1 MNHFPISVNLS
12 GKTVY
17 LIGDGPQIRQKA
29 EKMKPF
35 EAVLTHKQTFTEA
48 DARTAPAMVIV
59 GDTDVAKA
67 EEIASLCGQY
77 RIPVNVVDVPRLC
90 SFYFP
95 GLITKGDLTVSI
107 STGGTCPA
115 AAACLRER
123 IENAIPD
130 GTEDVL
136 EWAHQNRERLKKHRV
151 LKQAV
156 TKAFSLNRPLTEEEI
171 GAIISQHSEGLRRC
185 GGSFKVC
192 NFRRKGGCSMIPYSM
207 EYLKRKVVIYARVST
222 EHEAQIS
229 ALENQLDWYKPLLD
243 FHPEW
248 TLVER
253 YVDEGITGTSA
264 EKRPEFMRMME
275 DAKKHKFDLIL
286 TREVSRFA
294 RNTVDT
300 LQYTRMLKEH
310 GVEVYFINDGI
321 KTGDG
326 ELRLTIMATLAQD
339 ESRKTSIRVKSGQQ
353 TSMDNGVYYGNGNI
367 LGYDR
372 YEELLPDKTK
382 LVEFH
387 INPEQAKTVRL
398 IFDMYLDGCGLVKI
412 KDELER
418 RGYKTSQG
426 KEKWFPTVISHV
438 LKNSFYCGIMTYHK
452 EYTPDYLK
460 QKKVKNYGELEFTQA
475 QGKHEPIVTVEEFE
489 RVQRI
494 MELKRTSCKNLN
506 TGRTKGK
513 KPRTTVWGKLLI
525 CECGH
530 TFNMR
535 KWDRSDRQ
543 VQNSYQCYSSVRTGS
558 YESRKKKGLPLDG
571 ICQTPMIPEWRLQM
585 MANLIFRKYLSQKDK
600 VLALANSIL
609 EAHIGDTEETQDKE
623 AILKSKQAELEKL
636 SKKIDGYIEMR
647 AEGDLSRE
655 AFRMKCAELEPRMQQ
670 LQKEIET
677 LSAEAAP
684 KEVVDYTEKLTVL
697 QYALEQYTNIDEGQD
712 VPESVIEAFVV
723 KIVVSKD
730 GFDWYLRFD
739 GDPDKPLHCQLQG
752 KRKSSTKILVSSGC
766 SPSMDSSPTGR
777 DPRGPVIRFCFSDR
791 K

>member
-1 MNHFPISVNLS
+1 MNPYI
-12 GKTVY
+12 T
-17 LIGDGPQIRQKA
+17 
-29 EKMKPF
+29 
-35 EAVLTHKQTFTEA
+35 TE
-48 DARTAPAMVIV
+48 R
-59 GDTDVAKA
+59 
-67 EEIASLCGQY
+67 
-77 RIPVNVVDVPRLC
+77 RL
-90 SFYFP
+90 
-95 GLITKGDLTVSI
+95 
-107 STGGTCPA
+107 
-115 AAACLRER
+115 
-123 IENAIPD
+123 
-130 GTEDVL
+130 
-136 EWAHQNRERLKKHRV
+136 
-151 LKQAV
+151 
-156 TKAFSLNRPLTEEEI
+156 
-171 GAIISQHSEGLRRC
+171 
-185 GGSFKVC
+185 
-192 NFRRKGGCSMIPYSM
+192 
-207 EYLKRKVVIYARVST
+207 VVIYARVST

-275 DAKKHKFDLIL
+275 DTKKHKFDLIL

-321 KTGDG
+321 KTFDGDG

-339 ESRKTSIRVKSGQQ
+339 ESRKTSVRVKSGQQ
-353 TSMDNGVYYGNGNI
+353 TSMNNGVYYGNGNI

-372 YEELLPDKTK
+372 VEQILPDKSK
-382 LVEFH
+382 LVDFV

-398 IFDMYLDGCGLVKI
+398 IFDMYLDGCGLLKI

-426 KEKWFPTVISHV
+426 MDKWFPTVISHV

-460 QKKVKNYGELEFTQA
+460 QKKVKNYGEMEFTQA
-475 QGKHEPIVTVEEFE
+475 QGRHEPIVTVEEFE

-494 MELKRTSCKNLN
+494 MEQKRTGCKNLN
-506 TGRTKGK
+506 TGRQTKGK

-558 YESRKKKGLPLDG
+558 YESRKKKGLSLDG
-571 ICQTPMIPEWRLQM
+571 ICQSPMIPEWRLQM
-585 MANLIFRKYLSQKDK
+585 MANLIFRKYLSEKDK

-609 EAHIGDTEETQDKE
+609 EAHIGDREEEENIE
-623 AILKSKQAELEKL
+623 AQIESKRRELDRL
-636 SKKIDGYIEMR
+636 SRKMDNYVEMR
-647 AEGDLSRE
+647 AERDITRE
-655 AFRMKCAELEPRMQQ
+655 QYRTCCAELEPLMQK
-670 LQKEIET
+670 LRDEIES
-677 LSAEAAP
+677 LSMKVQP
-684 KEVVDYTEKLTVL
+684 KDVVDYTEKLTVCNTL
-697 QYALEQYTNIDEGQD
+697 WNSTPTVTRVRMCRNLSSKPSWSKSWCPRTDLTGTCGLMVTRTSLCTASCRESARRIQKSWLRGIFPPPWITVPQAAIKGQ
-712 VPESVIEAFVV
+712 
-723 KIVVSKD
+723 K
-730 GFDWYLRFD
+730 
-739 GDPDKPLHCQLQG
+739 
-752 KRKSSTKILVSSGC
+752 
-766 SPSMDSSPTGR
+766 
-777 DPRGPVIRFCFSDR
+777 
-791 K
+791 

>member
-1 MNHFPISVNLS
+1 MDVVITVIAVILVIMLWIMLYDSNRFVVQHYSLRDQRIKKSVKAVVLADLHNKRY
-12 GKTVY
+12 GKENERLLQAIDEIGPDMV
-17 LIGDGPQIRQKA
+17 LIAGDLLTAKPKA
-29 EKMKPF
+29 T
-35 EAVLTHKQTFTEA
+35 L
-48 DARTAPAMVIV
+48 
-59 GDTDVAKA
+59 DVAV
-67 EEIASLCGQY
+67 G
-77 RIPVNVVDVPRLC
+77 
-90 SFYFP
+90 F
-95 GLITKGDLTVSI
+95 
-107 STGGTCPA
+107 
-115 AAACLRER
+115 
-123 IENAIPD
+123 
-130 GTEDVL
+130 
-136 EWAHQNRERLKKHRV
+136 
-151 LKQAV
+151 
-156 TKAFSLNRPLTEEEI
+156 LTE
-171 GAIISQHSEGLRRC
+171 L
-185 GGSFKVC
+185 
-192 NFRRKGGCSMIPYSM
+192 
-207 EYLKRKVVIYARVST
+207 
-222 EHEAQIS
+222 
-229 ALENQLDWYKPLLD
+229 
-243 FHPEW
+243 
-248 TLVER
+248 
-253 YVDEGITGTSA
+253 
-264 EKRPEFMRMME
+264 
-275 DAKKHKFDLIL
+275 AKK
-286 TREVSRFA
+286 
-294 RNTVDT
+294 
-300 LQYTRMLKEH
+300 YP
-310 GVEVYFINDGI
+310 
-321 KTGDG
+321 
-326 ELRLTIMATLAQD
+326 
-339 ESRKTSIRVKSGQQ
+339 
-353 TSMDNGVYYGNGNI
+353 VYYGNGNI

-387 INPEQAKTVRL
+387 INPEQAKAVRL

-460 QKKVKNYGELEFTQA
+460 QKKVKNYGEMEFTQA

-494 MELKRTSCKNLN
+494 MELKRTSCRNLN
-506 TGRTKGK
+506 TGPRTKGK

-558 YESRKKKGLPLDG
+558 YESRKKRGLPLDG

-609 EAHIGDTEETQDKE
+609 EAHIGDTEEIQNNE
-623 AILKSKQAELEKL
+623 ELLKSRQAELARL
-636 SKKIDGYIEMR
+636 SKKLDGYIEMR
-647 AEGDLSRE
+647 SEGDLSRE

-670 LQKEIET
+670 LQKEIEK

-684 KEVVDYTEKLTVL
+684 KEVVDYSEKLTVL
-697 QYALEQYTNIDEGQD
+697 QYALEQYTNKDEGQD
-712 VPESVIEAFVV
+712 DPESVIEAFVV

-752 KRKSSTKILVSSGC
+752 KRKQTTKIMVSGA
-766 SPSMDSSPTGR
+766 
-777 DPRGPVIRFCFSDR
+777 
-791 K
+791 